1 MTPAPA
7 PQTPLREGV
16 GVTQDAVGVLR
27 HRGLGNRSSKRGC
40 ENAEKPAGGWRK
52 DAEKRA
58 KKIKDGAV
66 NTGSWVPGGADG

>member
-1 MTPAPA
+1 MV
-7 PQTPLREGV
+7 QRSSSGV
-16 GVTQDAVGVLR
+16 VYEEETY
-27 HRGLGNRSSKRGC
+27 HMSRGLGYRSSKRGC